1 MASATRRM
9 STAAISLEPTRGVW
23 ATWRVLAH
31 HLVRCGYGFGSCY
44 PGSPIV
50 PIAEEL
56 VRLDAQGLLRFRY
69 ATNEKIA
76 FEMAAAGALA
86 GGRAFAVMK
95 HVGANVALDSVMA
108 LAYTGQRG
116 ALLLIV
122 GDDPSCESSS
132 TEQDSRLMAK
142 FLGVPCVEPSSV
154 GDLCAAVELATEL
167 STTLGSVVIFR
178 LTTDVCLSSGILRY
192 EPVETPP
199 PPIALDPPRRDRRFV
214 VVPANTRRNR
224 LAALER
230 LEKAKEFTRDARCWN
245 EEPGDGGCDVGFI
258 VQNAIHPSFMKAAE
272 RLGIAPAVFRTQV
285 PYPVP
290 EDALRRFVSAR
301 RRVAVVEELDPVLE
315 EQTIAIVHRHRLNVD
330 VRGSEIWPRFFQLDE
345 ERLLEGLAK
354 LLERPLPARRREP
367 LPNVDLPGRGPTF
380 CAGCPHTASFH
391 ALRLALEL
399 VPERPFL
406 SSDIGCYTLGAKAGI
421 ELGDVAL
428 AMGSSL
434 GIGVGAALQGIKTL
448 AMIGDSTFLH
458 AGLPALQNAVEQKVD
473 LPVCVF
479 DNGVA
484 AMTGGQAT
492 TAEAS
497 SDRLYAAALGLGAA
511 SVVVVDPFEVP
522 VTRDA
527 LVRAM
532 TSPGVN
538 VVILRSP
545 CALTIRPKPRRPVVD
560 LARCNGCGDCVTK
573 IHCPAIGLSA
583 AGKFTVDTA
592 ECVGCGLCS
601 KVCPEGAL
609 TPQPFPPS

>member
-1 MASATRRM
+1 V
-9 STAAISLEPTRGVW
+9 STAAIPLEATRGIW
-23 ATWRVLAH
+23 AAWRVLAH
-31 HLVRCGYGFGSCY
+31 HLVRSGYGFGSCY

-56 VRLDAQGLLRFRY
+56 VRLDERGLVRFRY

-76 FEMAAAGALA
+76 FEMAAAVALA

-95 HVGANVALDSVMA
+95 HVGTNVALDSVMA

-116 ALLLIV
+116 ALLLVV
-122 GDDPSCESSS
+122 GDDPSCDSSS
-132 TEQDSRLMAK
+132 TEQDSRLLAK

-154 GDLCAAVELATEL
+154 ADLCSAVELATDL
-167 STTLGSVVIFR
+167 SATLGSVVLFR
-178 LTTDVCLSSGILRY
+178 LTTDVCLSSGILSY
-192 EPVETPP
+192 QPVETAPP
-199 PPIALDPPRRDRRFV
+199 PVLLDPPRRERRFV

-230 LEKAKEFTRDARCWN
+230 LEQAKSWTRDARCWH
-245 EEPGDGGCDVGFI
+245 EEPGDGRCDIGFI
-258 VQNAIHPSFMKAAE
+258 VQNAVYPSFTRAAE
-272 RLGIAPAVFRTQV
+272 RLGVAPAVWRTLV

-290 EDALRRFVSAR
+290 QDSLRRFVSAR
-301 RRVAVVEELDPVLE
+301 RRVVVVEELDPVLE
-315 EQTIAIVHRHRLNVD
+315 EQTIGLVHRERLNVE
-330 VRGSEIWPRFFQLDE
+330 VRGSEIWPRFYQLDE
-345 ERLLEGLAK
+345 QRLLAGLAE
-354 LLERPLPARRREP
+354 LLGRPVPVRKSQPLIEAELP
-367 LPNVDLPGRGPTF
+367 VRGPTF
-380 CAGCPHTASFH
+380 CAGCPHTASFF
-391 ALRLALEL
+391 AIRLAIEL
-399 VPERPFL
+399 LPERPFI

-434 GIGVGAALQGIKTL
+434 GIGVGAALQGVKTL
-448 AMIGDSTFLH
+448 ALIGDSTFLH
-458 AGLPALQNAVEQKVD
+458 SGLPALQNAVEQRVD
-473 LPVCVF
+473 LPVLVF

-484 AMTGGQAT
+484 AMTGGQTT
-492 TAEAS
+492 TASGA

-511 SVVVVDPFEVP
+511 SVVVTDPFEVP
-522 VTRDA
+522 ATREIV
-527 LVRAM
+527 LRAM
-532 TSPGVN
+532 NSPGVN

-560 LARCNGCGDCVTK
+560 LEKCTGCGDCVTK
-573 IHCPAIGLSA
+573 IHCPAIGLSP

-609 TPQPFPPS
+609 TPEPFPPPSGPS